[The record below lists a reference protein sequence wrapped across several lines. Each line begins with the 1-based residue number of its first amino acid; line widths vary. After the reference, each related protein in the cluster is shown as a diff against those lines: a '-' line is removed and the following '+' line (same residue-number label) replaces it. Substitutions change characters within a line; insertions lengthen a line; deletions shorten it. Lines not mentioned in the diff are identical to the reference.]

1 MKRQRLTSR
10 IAASTEAADKRKKK
24 KQDENENGR
33 NLDGFEYDTA
43 KANVLKKALHNINV
57 SLGTLLAAMKDLALL
72 RGSDVTPDGKLGG
85 RGFIMNF
92 REMKSSINQAISDL
106 SDITDT
112 LADELT
118 NPKWGLTATE
128 KKKVKREKKEIEEKV
143 EEIEE
148 EVPEGGKGA
157 PGEGAPGEE
166 APEEEAPKEEAS
178 KEEEIEPGDVKDSS
192 EIESIK
198 RYQNLIDGNTN
209 DKVASL
215 LGKNIMANLLKG
227 E

>member
-1 MKRQRLTSR
+1 MSRQRLTSR
-10 IAASTEAADKRKKK
+10 IAAAAEAADKRKKK

-57 SLGTLLAAMKDLALL
+57 SLGTLLAAMRDLAML

-85 RGFIMNF
+85 RGFVMNF
-92 REMKSSINQAISDL
+92 REMKSTINQAVSDL

-118 NPKWGLTATE
+118 NPKWGLSATE

-148 EVPEGGKGA
+148 EVPEEKA
-157 PGEGAPGEE
+157 ENGEGS
-166 APEEEAPKEEAS
+166 PEEKS
-178 KEEEIEPGDVKDSS
+178 KEEIEPEDVKDSS
-192 EIESIK
+192 EMEAIK
-198 RYQNLIDGNTN
+198 RYQNLINGDSK
-209 DKVASL
+209 DKVASI
-215 LGKNIMANLLKG
+215 LGKNIMANLVRG